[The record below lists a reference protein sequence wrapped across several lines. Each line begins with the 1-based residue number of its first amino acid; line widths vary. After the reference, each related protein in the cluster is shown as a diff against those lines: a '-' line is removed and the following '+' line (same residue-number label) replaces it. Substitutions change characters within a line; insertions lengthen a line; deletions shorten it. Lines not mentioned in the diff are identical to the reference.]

1 MAVLLVVIPPFTMK
15 LLFVTVFAIL
25 AVSTFAEFVQV
36 GYWDGMQ
43 MVSLEKFPDPN
54 APENC
59 GIECL
64 EAVPESPDL
73 LNGAVLNDQNQQYL
87 NDLN

>member
-1 MAVLLVVIPPFTMK
+1 MVVLLVVVFPFTMK
-15 LLFVTVFAIL
+15 LLLTFFAIL

-43 MVSLEKFPDPN
+43 MVHLEKFPDPN
-54 APENC
+54 ASENC

-64 EAVPESPDL
+64 EAVPESPGLFD
-73 LNGAVLNDQNQQYL
+73 GAILNDQKQY
-87 NDLN
+87 